1 MQHETIAETAR
12 GARLSTPNRRSWRF
26 FVGVSL
32 GVGVGMGLMGW
43 MPIGSPG
50 RLTAASDEPAPL
62 ALIENTGA
70 VFGRVAELVT
80 PAVVYIEAK
89 QKEKDGGTVN
99 QEAGSG
105 VFVRPA
111 SLKRPVVVTNLHV
124 VAHAEPQAV
133 EVILPDGRLLNPT
146 RILTDEDTDLAV
158 LDFEG
163 ENLPAAK
170 FAEKG
175 NDVRVGQ
182 WVLAIGS
189 PFGLMQSVT
198 HGIVS
203 ATQRRR
209 LGLPQ
214 SMRIKEFIQTDA
226 AINPGSSGGPL
237 VNLRGEI
244 VGVNTAIASHTG
256 GSSGVGFAIPSLLV
270 EQVVTE
276 LVEHGKV
283 RRAFLGVEFPHVFMH
298 ERAVELGLPTA
309 RGALVSAIGQGS
321 PAAKGG
327 VREGDVII
335 EFDGQSVADDSHL
348 INLVSQSAP
357 GRKIEMIVWR
367 QKKRVPLA
375 VTLGEWGGLASSKA
389 DRTD

>member
-1 MQHETIAETAR
+1 MQQATNVETSRE
-12 GARLSTPNRRSWRF
+12 ARLWATVRPSWRF
-26 FVGVSL
+26 LVGLSF
-32 GVGVGMGLMGW
+32 GVGLGTGLIGW
-43 MPIGSPG
+43 KPISQTT

-89 QKEKDGGTVN
+89 QKEKDGGTIN

-111 SLKRPVVVTNLHV
+111 SLNRPVVVTNLHV
-124 VAHAEPQAV
+124 VAHAEPKAV
-133 EVILPDGRLLNPT
+133 EVILSDGRLLNPT
-146 RILTDEDTDLAV
+146 RILTDEDTDLAI

-175 NDVRVGQ
+175 NEVRVGQ

-256 GSSGVGFAIPSLLV
+256 GSSGVGFAIPSPLV

-276 LVEHGKV
+276 LVQHGKV
-283 RRAFLGVEFPHVFMH
+283 RRAFLGVEFPHAFLH

-309 RGALVSAIGQGS
+309 RGALVSGIGQGS

-327 VREGDVII
+327 VREGDVVI

-357 GRKIEMIVWR
+357 GKKIEIIVWR

-375 VTLGEWGGLASSKA
+375 VTLGEWGGPASSKA
-389 DRTD
+389 DRAD